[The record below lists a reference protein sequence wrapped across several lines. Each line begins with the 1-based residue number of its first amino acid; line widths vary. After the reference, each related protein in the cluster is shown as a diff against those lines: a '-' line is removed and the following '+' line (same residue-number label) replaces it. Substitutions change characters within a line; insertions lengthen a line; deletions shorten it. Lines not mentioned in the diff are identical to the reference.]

1 MKADMYAELHNEIL
15 LRLDEFK
22 FVKRNGWL
30 RQGVCPSC
38 NKKELY
44 TNEAKPY
51 VVRCGRLAKCGYE
64 ATINELYP
72 SLFDK
77 WSERYQPSEANNYN
91 KNAAAD
97 AYLNQARGFDLSL
110 IQGCYSQEQYF
121 DHKRNIGSATVRF
134 PACGSYWERLID
146 EASRFGSR
154 KAGFAPGSSYK
165 GQWWQPPGVDLT
177 TAKEIWIVEGIFN
190 AIALLHHGIIAVSAM
205 SCNNYPSAA
214 LSDLLRKREG
224 KRCTLVWALDN
235 DDAGRSFTRKWV
247 AKAKKDDWICSAALI
262 PTQGR
267 FNRDWNDLHL
277 LDRNSG
283 ESDKKYLDADA
294 IDTYKYHGKLL
305 IAETPTEKALL
316 IYNHNPSHTSFEF
329 AFGNRLYWFDLD
341 LEKYNKAMDRLGD
354 NNPENL
360 GYEEIRER
368 ALAESNGLRP
378 IANCY
383 PVPLYFQENKITD
396 ESWYYYRVSFPHD
409 GTPVKNTF
417 TAGQISTASEFKKR
431 LLSIAPGAVYTGSNM
446 MLERSIEKQL
456 YNIKRVETVDFI
468 GYSKEHD
475 CYVLGGVAVKNGTI
489 HELNKE
495 DYFDLDRLSLKSLN
509 QSVHLVINTDPAEY
523 KRDWFHALWT
533 AFGAKGVVALTYWFG
548 SLFAE
553 QIRQEQKSYPF
564 LEVVGEAGAGK
575 STLIEFLWKLF
586 GRLDYEGFDP
596 SKSSLAARAR
606 NFSQVSGL
614 PVVLIESDREQSGE
628 KAHVKSFDW
637 DELKTAYNGRSVRA
651 RGMATSG
658 NETYEPPFRGA
669 IVISQ
674 NNQVNASEAILQRI
688 CHLYFDRSGQNEE
701 TRAAAFALEQTPAS
715 DVSGFILAAT
725 KKSKQILETVFVKKK
740 EYADQ
745 LNAHPKIRTGRLAH
759 NHGQLMAL
767 LDGLRMVVKMSDAQ
781 HALVVNQITEMALER
796 QAAINADHPIVQQ
809 FWETYEYLNGDDDAM
824 PKLNHSKDPLF
835 IAINLNEFLQLAS
848 ENRQDVPALLD
859 LKRLLKGSIRHKYE
873 DQKIVHSAIKARH
886 QNITGSTSMRCWL
899 FRKGK

>member
-1 MKADMYAELHNEIL
+1 MSADLTIEIL
-15 LRLDEFK
+15 IKLDEFK
-22 FVKRNGWL
+22 FVKKEGWF

-38 NKKELY
+38 SKKELY
-44 TNEAKPY
+44 VNAQKPY
-51 VVRCGRLAKCGYE
+51 VVRCGRLNKCGYE
-64 ATINELYP
+64 ATVKELYP
-72 SLFDK
+72 ALFDK
-77 WSERYQPSEANNYN
+77 WSERHQPSEVNNYN
-91 KNAAAD
+91 KNAAVD
-97 AYLNQARGFDLSL
+97 AYLNQARGFDLGL
-110 IQGCYSQEQYF
+110 IQGCYTQEQYF
-121 DHKRNIGSATVRF
+121 DHKRNIGSASVRF
-134 PACGSYWERLID
+134 PVAGTYWERLID
-146 EASRFGSR
+146 EPGRFGSR
-154 KAGFAPGSSYK
+154 KAGFAPGSTYK
-165 GQWWQPPGVDLT
+165 GQWWAPPGIDLAG
-177 TAKEIWIVEGIFN
+177 AKEIWIVEGIFN

-205 SCNNYPSAA
+205 SCNNYPSVA
-214 LSDLLRKREG
+214 LDALLRQREG

-235 DDAGRSFTRKWV
+235 DDAGRSFTCKWV
-247 AKAKKDDWICSAALI
+247 ARAKRDDWLCSAALI
-262 PTQGR
+262 PVQGK

-277 LDRNSG
+277 LDRNANDA
-283 ESDKKYLDADA
+283 DKKYLDSDA
-294 IDTYKYHGKLL
+294 IDTYKYHGRLL
-305 IAETPTEKALL
+305 IAQTPTEKALL
-316 IYNHNPSHTSFEF
+316 MYNHNPSHTTFEF
-329 AFGNRLYWFDLD
+329 EFGHRLYWFEIDIN
-341 LEKYNKAMDRLGD
+341 KYHKAMERIEKED
-354 NNPENL
+354 NEKL
-360 GYEEIRER
+360 GYEDIRER

-409 GTPVKNTF
+409 GAPVKNTF

-431 LLSIAPGAVYTGSNM
+431 LLSIAPGAVYTGTNM

-456 YNIKRVETVDFI
+456 YNVKRVETVDYI
-468 GYSKEHD
+468 GYSKAHD
-475 CYVLGGVAVKNGTI
+475 CYVLGAVAVKNGAI

-509 QSVHLVINTDPAEY
+509 QSVHLVINTDPADY
-523 KRDWFHALWT
+523 NRSWFNAFWT

-564 LEVVGEAGAGK
+564 LEIVGEAGAGK

-586 GRLDYEGFDP
+586 GRIDYEGFDP

-606 NFSQVSGL
+606 NFSQVAGL

-658 NETYEPPFRGA
+658 NETYEPPFKGA

-674 NNQVNASEAILQRI
+674 NNPVNASEAILQRI

-701 TRAAAFALEQTPAS
+701 TRAAAYALEQTPAS

-725 KKSKQILETVFVKKK
+725 KKSQQILELVTQKKM
-740 EYADQ
+740 EYTDE

-759 NHGQLMAL
+759 NHGQMLAL
-767 LDGLRMVVKMSDAQ
+767 LDGLRLVVKMTEGQ
-781 HALVVNQITEMALER
+781 CALVKKQITDMALER

-809 FWETYEYLNGDDDAM
+809 FWETFEYLNGDDAI
-824 PKLNHSKDPLF
+824 PRLNHSKDPLI
-835 IAINLNEFLQLAS
+835 IAVNLNEFLQLAS
-848 ENRQDVPALLD
+848 ENRQDVPALLE
-859 LKRLLKGSIRHKYE
+859 LKRLLKGSVRHKYE
-873 DQKIVHSAIKARH
+873 DQKIIHSAIRAR
-886 QNITGSTSMRCWL
+886 QNNVIGGTSMRCWL
-899 FRKGK
+899 FKRGK